1 MKYIQTTTWALFHNH
16 DWLDHNQQVS
26 GGGSLQSTLS
36 ASMGN
41 RTWRRVR
48 VKLPC
53 RSNTCWLSNRW
64 MYIMN
69 QILGQ
74 SKFLKHRISPI
85 LSENQSCRQLCLQP
99 ARLFHQTVPS
109 QTHSLVHFEL
119 NLTCLIIL
127 REAVPSA
134 WPSRTILRGS
144 VSLASQTFRGKIHF
158 YIFVQLKNVLF
169 LRVRHLF

>member
-1 MKYIQTTTWALFHNH
+1 
-16 DWLDHNQQVS
+16 
-26 GGGSLQSTLS
+26 
-36 ASMGN
+36 
-41 RTWRRVR
+41 
-48 VKLPC
+48 
-53 RSNTCWLSNRW
+53 
-64 MYIMN
+64 MN

-74 SKFLKHRISPI
+74 SKFLQYRISPI

-169 LRVRHLF
+169 LLVKLSENAILSCITLMYKQCLAQDFQKQTVRNPFPPVTSKLWVSITWELKLTRRKFILAQIF